1 MIYVVELRA
10 QGEPRAWFAFNAA
23 DLARKQST
31 LAAPA
36 LTTCIYYSDAE
47 EVAAF
52 EGADPRIAGKE
63 HWRARHALHAQLV
76 ALEVLAD
83 DC

>member
-1 MIYVVELRA
+1 MIYVVELREH
-10 QGEPRAWFAFNAA
+10 GDPRAWFAFDDA
-23 DLARKQST
+23 DLERKQAS
-31 LAAPA
+31 LATSAI
-36 LTTCIYYSDAE
+36 TTCIYRSDAE
-47 EVAAF
+47 AVAAF
-52 EGADPRIAGKE
+52 EGADPRIAGKA